1 MTDPLEILPRT
12 GTVSVWRFAT
22 SAVATPLLLGVG
34 GAIFIV
40 PAFAAYFGIW
50 AYIVLGLPLFWLAIT
65 WCPGAIAR
73 RDAAPFI
80 VAGFVANLGTYP
92 LYLLFPEL
100 SGASS
105 AEAGDWAL
113 FCAGFGLVFGP
124 LNGLIFGWLYMVA
137 MPRNNAQ
144 PGLLDAFVMS

>member
-1 MTDPLEILPRT
+1 MTDPFEILPRT
-12 GTVSVWRFAT
+12 GAVSAWRFAA
-22 SAVATPLLLGVG
+22 SAIATPLLLGVG
-34 GAIFIV
+34 GAVFIM
-40 PAFAAYFGIW
+40 PAFAAYFGVW
-50 AYIVLGLPLFWLAIT
+50 AYIVLGLPLFWLAIK

-73 RDAAPFI
+73 RDAFPFI

-100 SGASS
+100 SGTAP
-105 AEAGDWAL
+105 AEASDWAL

-144 PGLLDAFVMS
+144 SGLLDAFVMS